1 MAGEGG
7 SRTHLPTCMGKLVL
21 KTSRATGPYPLPDR
35 NLRNICL
42 NHLNFYF
49 FPHFPREIVGFPDR
63 KKVLAIPNV
72 EISAAVG
79 GSLHESSILARRSIR
94 ETARRIFDWFVQVLE
109 IQRQLLYHFSEGN
122 R

>member
-21 KTSRATGPYPLPDR
+21 KTSRATGPYPLPYR
-35 NLRNICL
+35 NLRNILFEPPQCL
-42 NHLNFYF
+42 LL
-49 FPHFPREIVGFPDR
+49 PHFPCETVGFLDQQEAFATPD
-63 KKVLAIPNV
+63 V
-72 EISAAVG
+72 EISAAGG
-79 GSLHESSILARRSIR
+79 GSLHGSLILDYRSIR
-94 ETARRIFDWFVQVLE
+94 ETVRRISCWFVQAPE